1 MPELLRRIRACDQ
14 RMIDRVA
21 ATDSVLLDRVLPPL
35 GEAANFSALWLG
47 IAAVLLVTGPPAAR
61 RGAVRGV
68 AGVAMA
74 SATSNLLAKE
84 LSRRRRPAVRR
95 LPEVRRVRR
104 IPITTSFPSGHAA
117 SAAAFATAVTAEA
130 PALGLPLGVLAAG
143 VAASRVVTGAHFPS
157 DVGVGAALGMAV
169 AVLTRRRRAPGGRRR
184 RAAGR

>member
-1 MPELLRRIRACDQ
+1 MPHLLRRVRAYDQ
-14 RMIDRVA
+14 RLIDRVA

-47 IAAVLLVTGPPAAR
+47 IAAVFVLTGPPAAR

-68 AGVAMA
+68 TGVAIA

-84 LSRRRRPAVRR
+84 LSRRGRPAVDR

-104 IPITTSFPSGHAA
+104 TPVTTSFPSGHAA

-130 PALGLPLGVLAAG
+130 PAFGLPLGVLAAG
-143 VAASRVVTGAHFPS
+143 VAASRVVTGAHYPS
-157 DVGVGAALGMAV
+157 DVGVGAALGAAV
-169 AVLTRRRRAPGGRRR
+169 ALLTRRRGPDGRRR